1 MRVSF
6 LERLAAIVAESP
18 LVQALAMVIAL
29 TLVRV
34 RGWPRRAQ
42 YSEGF
47 ICAAITF
54 GVDVVLKVMAMSPS
68 LVIPAGIFIGIIGS
82 GEIREAARRFMRRK
96 ADPGAGP
103 T

>member
-18 LVQALAMVIAL
+18 LFQALVMAIAL

-42 YSEGF
+42 YAEGF
-47 ICAAITF
+47 FCAAITF
-54 GVDVVLKVMAMSPS
+54 AVDVVLKVASLSPA

-82 GEIREAARRFMRRK
+82 GEIRDAARRFMRRK
-96 ADPGAGP
+96 ADTP
-103 T
+103 